1 MPLTRKL
8 AIAALA
14 TTLTGCAYSYSGGM
28 GYVEHRT
35 SPLML
40 WSQPSSQ
47 GAEMALDRKISEQ
60 DCTAPIASATANLK
74 CR

>member
-1 MPLTRKL
+1 MRAL
-8 AIAALA
+8 AAALA
-14 TTLTGCAYSYSGGM
+14 LVLAGCSYGYRADGM

-40 WSQPSSQ
+40 WSEPSPRA
-47 GAEMALDRKISEQ
+47 AELAPDRKISEQ
-60 DCTAPIASATANLK
+60 DCVAPIASTTANLK

>member
-1 MPLTRKL
+1 MRAL
-8 AIAALA
+8 AAGAALA
-14 TTLTGCAYSYSGGM
+14 LAGCSYGYRTGGT

-35 SPLML
+35 SPLMP
-40 WSQPSSQ
+40 WSGPAARP
-47 GAEMALDRKISEQ
+47 AEAAPDRKISEQ

>member
-1 MPLTRKL
+1 MRAL
-8 AIAALA
+8 AAALA
-14 TTLTGCAYSYSGGM
+14 VALAGCSYGYRAGGM

-40 WSQPSSQ
+40 WSQPSPRP
-47 GAEMALDRKISEQ
+47 AEPAPDRKISEQ
-60 DCTAPIASATANLK
+60 DCTAPIASTTANLK